1 MTGSGSKL
9 DGKMMPAK
17 FALAIAVIAISFAAL
32 FFRGA
37 APTHPLI
44 QAAVRLSI
52 ASILLL
58 PWLIRAW
65 GTAAFSSR
73 VARAGVVCGFWY
85 AVHFGAWV
93 TSLTMTTVTA
103 SVTLVTATPLVLGVI
118 GWLTGV
124 DAPRKREWVGLGLGA
139 LGILI
144 IGWDDLTREG
154 SAWQGDLLALLGALG
169 MAGYLLACRKV
180 AQGLNVLAFTSL
192 ATGVAALLLSL
203 GAFLADV
210 PFAVPGWKPFL
221 YLLAAALF
229 PQMVGHVLLT
239 WASRTLTPVVVGT
252 ATLGEPIGAAI
263 LAFFWLSE
271 VPSTGVVIGS
281 VVTLSGL
288 LVALRVQRRGKTE

>member
-1 MTGSGSKL
+1 MYNGQ
-9 DGKMMPAK
+9 MVHAK
-17 FALAIAVIAISFAAL
+17 FALVIAVMAISFAAL

-44 QAAVRLSI
+44 QAAVRLAI

-58 PWLIRAW
+58 PWLVRAW
-65 GTAAFSSR
+65 DTEAFSRR
-73 VARAGVVCGFWY
+73 VIRTGVVCGFWY
-85 AVHFGAWV
+85 AIHFGAWV

-103 SVTLVTATPLVLGVI
+103 SVTLVTATPLVLGLI

-124 DAPRKREWVGLGLGA
+124 DAPRRREWAGLGLGA

-169 MAGYLLACRKV
+169 MAGYLLSCRKV
-180 AQGLNVLAFTSL
+180 AEGLNVLAFTSL
-192 ATGVAALLLSL
+192 ATGVAALLLSC

-210 PFAVPGWKPFL
+210 PFVVPGWKPFFF
-221 YLLAAALF
+221 LLAAALF

-263 LAFFWLSE
+263 LAFFWLGE
-271 VPSTGVVIGS
+271 IPSTVVIIGS
-281 VVTLSGL
+281 MVTLSGL
-288 LVALRVQRRGKTE
+288 LVALRLQRHRKAE